1 MRAFLPGLAV
11 VAMITLMIVELMI
24 AIGNLP

>member
-1 MRAFLPGLAV
+1 MREFLPRLAV
-11 VAMITLMIVELMI
+11 VAMIILIITELMI